1 MAKRRCRYQLP
12 GNKTYYLI
20 QVVQIFIR
28 SFTLKFKKYIFNK
41 NRKLNYSM
49 ESLKGKTALVTGA
62 GKGIGKAIAIA
73 LANEGV
79 QVGLIARTD
88 KDLQSVAE
96 AIKKIGVK
104 VETATADVSDINAI
118 NKAVD
123 SIQSTLGPIDIL
135 INNAGTA
142 AFGKFLELEPKVW
155 EQQVRV
161 NLFGVYYTT
170 RAVLPQM
177 IERKT
182 GDIVNISSTAGL
194 KGAPITSA
202 YSASKF
208 GVMGL
213 TDSLMQEVRKHNI
226 RVTAMAPSTVVTD
239 LAISANLINNNEDR
253 VMHPEDFA
261 ELIIA
266 QLKLNRRVFV
276 KESSIYS
283 TNP

>member
-1 MAKRRCRYQLP
+1 
-12 GNKTYYLI
+12 
-20 QVVQIFIR
+20 
-28 SFTLKFKKYIFNK
+28 
-41 NRKLNYSM
+41 M

-62 GKGIGKAIAIA
+62 GKGIGRAIAIA

-79 QVGLIARTD
+79 QVGLVARSE
-88 KDLQSVAE
+88 KDLQSVGAE
-96 AIKKIGVK
+96 LKATGVK
-104 VETATADVSDINAI
+104 TAFATADVSNIDAV
-118 NKAVD
+118 NKAVAA
-123 SIQSTLGPIDIL
+123 IQQELGPVDIL

-142 AFGKFLELEPKVW
+142 AFGKFLELEPEVW
-155 EQQVRV
+155 ERQVKV

-194 KGAPITSA
+194 KGAAITSA

-208 GVMGL
+208 AVMGL

-239 LAISANLINNNEDR
+239 LAMSANLINNNEER
-253 VMHPEDFA
+253 VMHPEDLA

-276 KESSIYS
+276 KESSVYS